1 MREECTMWR
10 SAFVILLLA
19 SSPAL
24 AGQAST
30 VIHVGI
36 TITGNPA
43 QTPPKAKASRSGQQA
58 VVGAAGGAR
67 PAVKRSAP
75 TRPRPPQ

>member
-1 MREECTMWR
+1 MLR
-10 SAFVILLLA
+10 SAFIVLLLA
-19 SSPAL
+19 SSPAF
-24 AGQAST
+24 AGQASA

-43 QTPPKAKASRSGQQA
+43 QTPTKTKASRSGQQA
-58 VVGAAGGAR
+58 VAGSVSGAR
-67 PAVKRSAP
+67 PAARRSAP